1 MESDGR
7 RRNPLVLAFVATA
20 AVVVV
25 GGLGLGFFGIGA
37 ELAQPKTVRITIRNE
52 KIEPDIASQIKV
64 GDAIYTDT
72 AGTEVGRIVAVRI
85 QPQPT
90 SVPDRQGNLHL
101 DRDPISVQVDTTV
114 EARGREGNGL
124 VVLDT
129 QVVQAGQTLNL
140 ISKRY
145 YLSGTVVSVD
155 VR

>member
-1 MESDGR
+1 MDSDSR
-7 RRNPLVLAFVATA
+7 RRNPLVLAFLVTA

-25 GGLGLGFFGIGA
+25 GGLALGFFGIGA
-37 ELAQPKTVRITIRNE
+37 ELAQPKTVLITIRNE
-52 KIEPDIASQIKV
+52 KIEPEIASQIKV
-64 GDAIYTDT
+64 GDPLYTDT
-72 AGTEVGRIVAVRI
+72 AGMEVGKVVSVKVI
-85 QPQPT
+85 PQPT
-90 SVPDRQGNLHL
+90 TVGDAQGKLHV
-101 DRDPISVQVDTTV
+101 DADPTSVQIDTTV

-129 QVVQAGQTLNL
+129 QVVQAGQSLNL